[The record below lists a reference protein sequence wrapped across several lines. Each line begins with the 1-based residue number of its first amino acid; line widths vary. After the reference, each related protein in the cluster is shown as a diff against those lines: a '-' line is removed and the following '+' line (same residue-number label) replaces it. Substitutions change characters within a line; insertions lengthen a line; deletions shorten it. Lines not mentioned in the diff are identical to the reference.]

1 MNETL
6 KLIKE
11 RFSCRA
17 FTNEVPTSE
26 ELDAIAQAGVQA
38 PSGMNRQGWQII
50 VVRDKELISEMEL
63 EGTKNLRE
71 YDKSLFK
78 RIEDRGGKLFYN
90 APCIIIVAI
99 KPSTPTGSE
108 LVDLGIVAQNIVLAA
123 ESLRLNTL
131 HCGFAA
137 FVFAGT
143 KKDYF
148 EKKLKF
154 LAGYECGIGVL
165 IGHAESKREAHEPD
179 LSKITIIK

>member
-11 RFSCRA
+11 RFSCRSFTSEA
-17 FTNEVPTSE
+17 PTNEE
-26 ELDAIAQAGVQA
+26 IDAVARAGVQS

-50 VVRDKELISEMEL
+50 VVKDKELISEMEF
-63 EGTKNLRE
+63 EGTKNLRD
-71 YDKSLFK
+71 YDQMLFK

-90 APCIIIVAI
+90 TPCIIIVAI
-99 KPSTPTGSE
+99 KPSNPPSSE

-123 ESLRLNTL
+123 ESLGLNTL
-131 HCGFAA
+131 HCGFTA
-137 FVFAGT
+137 FVFSGT

-148 EKKLKF
+148 ERRLKF
-154 LAGYECGIGVL
+154 FKGYECGIGVL
-165 IGHAESKREAHEPD
+165 IGHAEQKRDAHEPD